1 MVVYFSMGHSKSF
14 LPHLHGDG
22 TRTLQYLKSYVFSKK
37 SANFTLVYL
46 VITFIKIIYRF
57 GIVGLTFY
65 NYWFYTD
72 EEALLVGIANLFD
85 AGK

>member
-14 LPHLHGDG
+14 LLHLH
-22 TRTLQYLKSYVFSKK
+22 TSYLKSYVCSKK